1 MIVGLAHPIFAWIGV
16 IALVLFLLGLMWKA
30 VKVAV
35 FFVIIGLIAWIVF
48 FAG

>member
-1 MIVGLAHPIFAWIGV
+1 MIVGFAHPIFAWIGA

-35 FFVIIGLIAWIVF
+35 FFVILGLIAWIVF

>member
-1 MIVGLAHPIFAWIGV
+1 MIVGFAHPIFAWIGV
-16 IALVLFLLGLMWKA
+16 IALLAFALSMMWKT

-35 FFVIIGLIAWIVF
+35 FFVVVAVVCWVVF